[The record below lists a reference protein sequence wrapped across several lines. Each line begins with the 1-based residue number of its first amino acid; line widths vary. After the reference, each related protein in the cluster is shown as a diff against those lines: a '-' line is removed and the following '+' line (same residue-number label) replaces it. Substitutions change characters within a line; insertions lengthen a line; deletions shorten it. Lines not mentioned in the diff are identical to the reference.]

1 LKKIVSCNIFAI
13 KRNIIFIDEIEE
25 KLNLRLTRLSEK
37 FKYKKSINRVRK
49 LKNSKTYKLKITY

>member
-25 KLNLRLTRLSEK
+25 KLNLRLTRVSEK
-37 FKYKKSINRVRK
+37 FKYKNTINRVRK
-49 LKNSKTYKLKITY
+49 LKNLKTQKLINSK